1 MKVVRR
7 IRPHSV
13 PYLMRATDK
22 LLVDVPDRI
31 LSVAAIEDRGLAD
44 GLAVIQGYWR
54 ERVASGAIARV
65 EMESSIVPVA
75 ALLSALLTGYL
86 RGTPIA
92 ERAEAFDRLVELAD
106 GALSGTPDR
115 IVIAGGIV

>member
-1 MKVVRR
+1 MKVIRR

-44 GLAVIQGYWR
+44 GLAVIEMYWR
-54 ERVASGAIARV
+54 ERVASGAIAQV

-86 RGTPIA
+86 RGTPIG
-92 ERAEAFDRLVELAD
+92 ERAAAFDRLVELAD
-106 GALSGTPDR
+106 GALAGTPDR
-115 IVIAGGIV
+115 ILIAGGIV